1 MHQVVLTIYYLFWT
15 KIPSQKSTSQKR
27 LWLDI
32 GNKPFSPLYQITPF
46 VSVIRG
52 PTLLALAGYKLVL
65 LPSFVLFCFFI
76 KTEALHSY
84 LSLMRNDVGLLGLPY
99 LSLRASGPLRVLSSL
114 FYTNSCRAGRWAFF
128 LFPFWALSRPILFSL
143 EKGHLTVAIFFHM
156 AYRSIC
162 PTPCSSWV
170 CLLFGLP
177 QPNCSCHCFLIFF
190 FLSFNLFPG
199 FLLLGSFYQK
209 WVSTVSNKDLS
220 SSTK

>member
-15 KIPSQKSTSQKR
+15 KMPSQKSTSQKR
-27 LWLDI
+27 PWLDI

-65 LPSFVLFCFFI
+65 LPNFVLFCFFI

-143 EKGHLTVAIFFHM
+143 EKGHLTVA
-156 AYRSIC
+156 
-162 PTPCSSWV
+162 
-170 CLLFGLP
+170 
-177 QPNCSCHCFLIFF
+177 N
-190 FLSFNLFPG
+190 
-199 FLLLGSFYQK
+199 
-209 WVSTVSNKDLS
+209 
-220 SSTK
+220 SSTWPIGQYVPLLAPHGYVFSLGFHNPIVPAIVS